1 MMHNNMRTTVLTCIA
16 VFMEMPVNADSTEN
30 KALRKYAHLMR
41 THLRTKIE
49 YIWTLKV
56 KMVNSNL
63 EKSNTVKIKHRKW
76 TLKVKMIF
84 FDHEVKILSICT
96 MQPNSWKI
104 CRMGF
109 WITICWTQAGVE
121 LPIFSK
127 ICFFL
132 VCLPILVCLVIL
144 ILYYFTTW
152 SMSTQ
157 PMLPWGRCRSMA
169 LQLWAALPF
178 Q

>member
-1 MMHNNMRTTVLTCIA
+1 MRTTVLTCIA

-41 THLRTKIE
+41 THLRTKLE

-127 ICFFL
+127 I
-132 VCLPILVCLVIL
+132 
-144 ILYYFTTW
+144 
-152 SMSTQ
+152 
-157 PMLPWGRCRSMA
+157 
-169 LQLWAALPF
+169 
-178 Q
+178 